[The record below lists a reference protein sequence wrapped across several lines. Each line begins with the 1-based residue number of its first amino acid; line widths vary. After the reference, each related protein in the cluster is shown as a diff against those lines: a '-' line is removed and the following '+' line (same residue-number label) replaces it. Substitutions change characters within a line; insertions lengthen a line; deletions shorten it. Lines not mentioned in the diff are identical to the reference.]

1 MSEIHALSG
10 AYAVDALDDIERA
23 QFERHLRDCES
34 CSSEV
39 ESLREASSLLAET
52 SAAAPPPELRA
63 RVLAGIATVRPL
75 PPVVTVSG
83 PADARRR
90 RWFPALVAAAAAV
103 VAIGAGAV
111 ITQPWQDDS
120 SQTQLTA
127 ADRILRAPDAQTFVD
142 TRGGTK
148 ATLVR
153 SLSQDGV
160 VIVPTGMKPAP
171 AGKAYALW
179 LQHDNKMVLAGI
191 MDDSGDP
198 VVLAGD
204 ALDATGGAVS
214 IEDAGATPDSPSAD
228 VAALYDFRA

>member
-1 MSEIHALSG
+1 M
-10 AYAVDALDDIERA
+10 
-23 QFERHLRDCES
+23 
-34 CSSEV
+34 
-39 ESLREASSLLAET
+39 
-52 SAAAPPPELRA
+52 
-63 RVLAGIATVRPL
+63 
-75 PPVVTVSG
+75 
-83 PADARRR
+83 
-90 RWFPALVAAAAAV
+90 

-111 ITQPWQDDS
+111 ITQPWEDDS
-120 SQTQLTA
+120 SQTQLSA

-198 VVLAGD
+198 VVLTGD